1 MSDRDLVR
9 HIFDEVVFLRTAAS
23 ATTLEA
29 FLGDEVLKRAFARS
43 LEIVGEA
50 SKKLTPEFREAHPSI
65 EWRLMA
71 GTRDKLIHD
80 YFGVDYGLVWDIVVN
95 ELPGLETELRGLLE

>member
-1 MSDRDLVR
+1 
-9 HIFDEVVFLRTAAS
+9 
-23 ATTLEA
+23 
-29 FLGDEVLKRAFARS
+29 
-43 LEIVGEA
+43 
-50 SKKLTPEFREAHPSI
+50 
-65 EWRLMA
+65 MA

>member
-9 HIFDEVVFLRTAAS
+9 HILDEVVFLRSTAS
-23 ATTLEA
+23 GTTADA
-29 FLGDEVLKRAFARS
+29 FLRDEVLKRAFARS

-50 SKKLTPEFREAHPSI
+50 AKKLTSEFRAAYPQV

-80 YFGVDYGLVWDIVVN
+80 YFGVDYALVWDIVVN
-95 ELPGLETELRGLLE
+95 ELPQVESDLRALLG

>member
-9 HIFDEVVFLRTAAS
+9 HILDEVVFLRTSAS
-23 ATTLEA
+23 GTTSEA
-29 FLGDEVLKRAFARS
+29 FLQDEVLKRAFARS

-50 SKKLTPEFREAHPSI
+50 SKKLTPGFRESHPAV

-80 YFGVDYGLVWDIVVN
+80 YFGVDYELVWDIVVS
-95 ELPGLETELRGLLE
+95 ELPRLETELRSLLE

>member
-1 MSDRDLVR
+1 MSDLDLVR
-9 HIFDEVVFLRTAAS
+9 HILDEVVFLRTAAAGTS
-23 ATTLEA
+23 LEA
-29 FLGDEVLKRAFARS
+29 FLRDEVLKRAFARS

-50 SKKLTPEFREAHPSI
+50 SKKPSPGFREAHPSV

-80 YFGVDYGLVWDIVVN
+80 YFGVDYAIVWDIVVT
-95 ELPGLETELRGLLE
+95 ELPRLEEEIRGLLG

>member
-1 MSDRDLVR
+1 MALNAAELKTVSPGVTK
-9 HIFDEVVFLRTAAS
+9 VSAS
-23 ATTLEA
+23 ATTLDA
-29 FLGDEVLKRAFARS
+29 FLRDEVLKRAFARS

-50 SKKLTPEFREAHPSI
+50 SKKLTPDFRDAHPSV

-71 GTRDKLIHD
+71 GTRAKLIHD

-95 ELPGLETELRGLLE
+95 ELPGLEKELRGLLR